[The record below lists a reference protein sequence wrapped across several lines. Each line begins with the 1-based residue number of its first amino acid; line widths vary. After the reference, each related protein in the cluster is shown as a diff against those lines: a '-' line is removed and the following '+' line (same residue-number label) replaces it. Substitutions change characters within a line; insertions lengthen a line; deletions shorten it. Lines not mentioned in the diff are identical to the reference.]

1 MSFEIPENTTDILV
15 TNHDFGRI
23 GLTAGIDLLPSAT
36 SISIFQLGFP
46 SVESFAA
53 ALNKGAKAHII
64 NKTISIECIT
74 NAGISSSAA
83 NTPHDQVI
91 GGEETGN
98 EEDEIVVDP
107 VAPVVETPVAEVVP
121 PAVVA
126 PVVKTP
132 APASAPT
139 NNNNNRKK

>member
-1 MSFEIPENTTDILV
+1 LNLKGIYFIMFNIPINTTDILV

-36 SISIFQLGFP
+36 SVSIFQLGFP
-46 SVESFAA
+46 SVEAFAI

-64 NKTISIECIT
+64 NKTVSIECIT

-91 GGEETGN
+91 GGEGT
-98 EEDEIVVDP
+98 EEKTAENVVDDIVP
-107 VAPVVETPVAEVVP
+107 PVVETPEVV
-121 PAVVA
+121 V

-132 APASAPT
+132 APA
-139 NNNNNRKK
+139 NNNNNKKR

>member
-91 GGEETGN
+91 GGEET
-98 EEDEIVVDP
+98 VVDP
-107 VAPVVETPVAEVVP
+107 VVPVVEPVAEVVP
-121 PAVVA
+121 PAVVV

-132 APASAPT
+132 APAPT
-139 NNNNNRKK
+139 NNNNNKKK